1 MPSNRKTAFQ
11 QIRVKNVV
19 HTHSIE
25 IHPVNSIIHP
35 SHNPG
40 LVERGILGVK
50 YLTKEHNTMTP
61 RRPNY
66 SESSFQQPAGQTK
79 LIRVSFL
86 AACWASLFPI
96 KNSQKLMRLVSAQ
109 VHLCCLRCT
118 CLHCLYNSNM
128 EVIFNG

>member
-19 HTHSIE
+19 HYPQHRE
-25 IHPVNSIIHP
+25 IYPANSIIHP

-50 YLTKEHNTMTP
+50 YLTKEHNTMTS

-66 SESSFQQPAGQTK
+66 SESSF
-79 LIRVSFL
+79 
-86 AACWASLFPI
+86 
-96 KNSQKLMRLVSAQ
+96 
-109 VHLCCLRCT
+109 
-118 CLHCLYNSNM
+118 
-128 EVIFNG
+128 